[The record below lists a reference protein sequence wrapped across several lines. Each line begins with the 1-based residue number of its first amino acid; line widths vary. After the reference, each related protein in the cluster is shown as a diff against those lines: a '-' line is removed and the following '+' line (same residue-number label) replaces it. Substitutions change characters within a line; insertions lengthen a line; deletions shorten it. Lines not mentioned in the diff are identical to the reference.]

1 MDPRTNAKVPHVAV
15 GALPLIHSGYALAQL
30 GKVTDAIEAMQE
42 SLAVAREREAD
53 HEIAFTLC
61 GLADLAA
68 FEPAAYDEALEEERL
83 ALFERLGIV
92 RAPAFPLD

>member
-1 MDPRTNAKVPHVAV
+1 LLRVR
-15 GALPLIHSGYALAQL
+15 GYALAQL
-30 GKVTDAIEAMQE
+30 DKVTDAIEAMQE

-61 GLADLAA
+61 GLADIAA
-68 FEPAAYDEALEEERL
+68 LEPAAYDEALEEERL

-92 RAPAFPLD
+92 RAPAFPLE